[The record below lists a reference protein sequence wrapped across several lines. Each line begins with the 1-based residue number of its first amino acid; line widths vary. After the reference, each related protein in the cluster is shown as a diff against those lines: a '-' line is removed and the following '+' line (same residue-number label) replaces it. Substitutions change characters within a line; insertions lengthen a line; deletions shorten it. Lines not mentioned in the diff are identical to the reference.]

1 MAVSTAERRQISEL
15 MELQDIAR
23 QLFLRV
29 SRSDAGICTL
39 ENAVRFTERF
49 PDWS

>member
-15 MELQDIAR
+15 MELQNIAR
-23 QLFLRV
+23 QLLLRV
-29 SRSDAGICTL
+29 SRSDTGIYTS
-39 ENAVRFTERF
+39 ENAFRFSERF